1 MFMFFFDDVM
11 DGAWVNKAKA
21 NGFRRKEKGP
31 R

>member
-1 MFMFFFDDVM
+1 MFFFGDVM
-11 DGAWVNKAKA
+11 DGAWVNKAKT